1 MTPEEK
7 LAVCEEELRR
17 KDEMIQ
23 QLREENE
30 VLLRAAL
37 KRAEQQLE
45 LKERLEELGKR
56 KDNKGRAARGRQ

>member
-7 LAVCEEELRR
+7 LAICEEELRR
-17 KDEMIQ
+17 KDKIVQ

-37 KRAEQQLE
+37 KRAEHQLE
-45 LKERLEELGKR
+45 MKERFEELSKR
-56 KDNKGRAARGRQ
+56 KSYKGKND